1 MEKKQ
6 LLSER
11 EYREKKQE
19 YGPRFSAQ
27 IGAEAIKTLLN
38 DVDINK
44 EVVELKDEL
53 KNATGQKR
61 TRAVRR
67 LDILEAFVQSGNEL
81 S

>member
-27 IGAEAIKTLLN
+27 IGAEAIKTLLD
-38 DVDINK
+38 DVDVNK
-44 EVVELKDEL
+44 EVIELKDEL
-53 KNATGQKR
+53 KNATGQKTDPCR
-61 TRAVRR
+61 SSFGYLGSICSVRK
-67 LDILEAFVQSGNEL
+67 
-81 S
+81 